1 MLNKK
6 NTAQRT
12 AVYGLFLAA
21 ALLLGYIE
29 SIIPIQIPIQGVK
42 LGLANAAVLFLLYLY
57 GPKEAFCISI
67 LRILLSGFLFSNM
80 AAILYSLS
88 GGLFSLL
95 IMTLIRKIPG
105 FSVIG
110 VSIAGGVAHNIGQLA
125 VAMVVL
131 ESVNLVFYFP
141 ILLVSGV
148 VTGMLIGIVVKEL
161 LPKVKFLRGEQN
173 ND

>member
-6 NTAQRT
+6 NTAQQT
-12 AVYGLFLAA
+12 ATYGLFLAT

-42 LGLANAAVLFLLYLY
+42 LGLANAAILFLLYLY

-95 IMTLIRKIPG
+95 IMTLIRKISG

-110 VSIAGGVAHNIGQLA
+110 VSIAGGVAHNIGQLV

-161 LPKVKFLRGEQN
+161 LPKLKFIRGEQK
-173 ND
+173 DD